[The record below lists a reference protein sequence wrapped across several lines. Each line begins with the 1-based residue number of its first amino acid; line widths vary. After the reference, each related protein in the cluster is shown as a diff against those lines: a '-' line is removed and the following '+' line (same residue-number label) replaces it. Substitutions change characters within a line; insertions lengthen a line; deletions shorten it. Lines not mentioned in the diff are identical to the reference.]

1 MHDHPKGDPALTT
14 LEEDDHSEAAALR
27 LVLDLHPAA
36 LTLDEL
42 NRELTGG
49 GSRDFSELDATRR
62 AVRDLAGSGLLHRP
76 GEDEMVR
83 PTRAAVRL
91 YDLWER

>member
-14 LEEDDHSEAAALR
+14 HDEDDREEGAALR
-27 LVLDLHPAA
+27 LVLELHPAA

-42 NRELTGG
+42 DRELTGG

-62 AVRDLAGSGLLHRP
+62 GRGRLAGSGLLHRP
-76 GEDEMVR
+76 DEDETVR

-91 YDLWER
+91 FDLWER

>member
-1 MHDHPKGDPALTT
+1 MQDNPKGDPALTT
-14 LEEDDHSEAAALR
+14 HDEDDRCEAAALR
-27 LVLDLHPAA
+27 LVLDLYPAA

-62 AVRDLAGSGLLHRP
+62 AIRDLAGSGLLHRP
-76 GEDEMVR
+76 GEDETVR

-91 YDLWER
+91 YDLWE

>member
-1 MHDHPKGDPALTT
+1 MQDHPKGDLALTT
-14 LEEDDHSEAAALR
+14 VDEDDRSEAAALR

-36 LTLDEL
+36 LTLDGL

-49 GSRDFSELDATRR
+49 GSQDFSELDATRR
-62 AVRDLAGSGLLHRP
+62 AVRDLAGSGLLHHP

-91 YDLWER
+91 HDLWER